1 MIKRQTKFLGITPGS
16 KKPAE
21 DIAGVF
27 DKIAKSGKPSEI
39 KPDESY
45 EKEIEHRWGK
55 IKSIEEVI

>member
-1 MIKRQTKFLGITPGS
+1 MIKLQTKFLGITPGS

-27 DKIAKSGKPSEI
+27 KPGG
-39 KPDESY
+39 SY